1 MSKEDNKYPHHV
13 KKVIHKVWAENLKNY
28 TVDKKSDTNGV
39 YISLVQHQ

>member
-1 MSKEDNKYPHHV
+1 MSKEDNEYPHHV
-13 KKVIHKVWAENLKNY
+13 KKVIHKVWAEKLKNY